1 MGPDRGAIT
10 APPDPSN
17 DQAQKGKHMGTR
29 HDNLRRYG
37 AGLILTILMAAA
49 VAWAAEPV
57 AGFDGAEIL
66 TPVQKRMQ
74 QKISVDFRET
84 PIEDVLRILARQAE
98 IDVVKSPKV
107 TGSVTATL
115 KDIPLGEAL
124 DNILSAHGY
133 GYISTQN
140 MIRVVPQEEIYQAKE
155 KKVSR
160 VYRVTFADV
169 KEVEVALKKFMSET
183 GSISSNPGTSNIIVT
198 DMESK
203 ILAIDKFLEE
213 IDRPTPQI
221 LVEARIY
228 DITSTDQ
235 LDLGVEW
242 NFGKNTNYGANGIGA
257 IGDNSTLTYPNNNAN
272 PFITGLSS
280 GSTNKADGMQN
291 VFRFGILNK
300 SVDLDALIRAE
311 QKEITA
317 KLLAN
322 PRIMVLDNQQATIKI
337 VEEIPY
343 QELTETSGGGQI
355 GTTKFKDVGVELVV
369 TPHLTRD
376 NKIRLI
382 LKPKFSVRTSEVFV
396 TANSIPQ
403 PVVAKRE
410 TDTVALIEDNQTV
423 VIGGLRKQDIQ
434 QEIKKIPLLGD
445 IPLLGAL
452 FRFEGES
459 TVNSELVVFIT
470 PHLIMDKPVMTEREL
485 IRLKETDLPMPRAE
499 STRLGKG
506 QAPQVEKESPK

>member
-1 MGPDRGAIT
+1 
-10 APPDPSN
+10 
-17 DQAQKGKHMGTR
+17 MGTR

-49 VAWAAEPV
+49 AAWAAESAV
-57 AGFDGAEIL
+57 GMDGAEIL

-84 PIEDVLRILARQAE
+84 PIEDVLRILAKQAGV
-98 IDVVKSPKV
+98 DVVKSPKV
-107 TGSVTATL
+107 EGKVTATL
-115 KDIPLGEAL
+115 TDIPLSEAL
-124 DNILSAHGY
+124 DNILSAHGC
-133 GYISTQN
+133 GYIPTQN

-169 KEVEVALKKFMSET
+169 KEVEIALKKFMSDT

-198 DMESK
+198 DLESK

-221 LVEARIY
+221 LVEARVY

-242 NFGKNTNYGANGIGA
+242 NLGKNTNYGTNGITK
-257 IGDNSTLTYPNNNAN
+257 IGDNSSLTYPNNNAN
-272 PFITGLSS
+272 PFMTGQSS
-280 GSTNKADGMQN
+280 SSTNKADAMQN
-291 VFRFGILNK
+291 VFRFGVLNE
-300 SVDLDALIRAE
+300 SLNIDMLLRAE
-311 QKEITA
+311 QKEVTA

-337 VEEIPY
+337 VEEVPY

-355 GTTKFKDVGVELVV
+355 GTTKFKEVGVELIV

-410 TDTVALIEDNQTV
+410 TDTTALIEDNQTV

-434 QEIKKIPLLGD
+434 QEVKKIPLLGD
-445 IPLLGAL
+445 IPLLGGL

-470 PHLIMDKPVMTEREL
+470 PHLIMDKPVMSENER
-485 IRLKETDLPMPRAE
+485 IRWKETDLPAPRPE

-506 QAPQVEKESPK
+506 KVPEVEKESTK

>member
-1 MGPDRGAIT
+1 
-10 APPDPSN
+10 
-17 DQAQKGKHMGTR
+17 MGTR
-29 HDNLRRYG
+29 YDNLRRFG
-37 AGLILTILMAAA
+37 AGLILSILMAAA
-49 VAWAAEPV
+49 VSAAEPLPSM
-57 AGFDGAEIL
+57 DGTEIL

-74 QKISVDFRET
+74 QKVSVDFRET
-84 PIEDVLRILARQAE
+84 PIEDVLRVLAKQAGV
-98 IDVVKSPKV
+98 DVVKSPKV
-107 TGSVTATL
+107 DGKVTATL
-115 KDIPLGEAL
+115 TDIPLGEAL

-133 GYISTQN
+133 GYIPTQN

-155 KKVSR
+155 KKISR

-169 KEVEVALKKFMSET
+169 KEVESSLKKFMSET

-203 ILAIDKFLEE
+203 IMAIDKFLEE

-221 LVEARIY
+221 LVEARVY

-242 NFGKNTNYGANGIGA
+242 NAGRNTEYGTNGITGM
-257 IGDNSTLTYPNNNAN
+257 GDNSTLVSPDNRTD
-272 PFITGLSS
+272 PFMTGLSS
-280 GSTNKADGMQN
+280 SSTNKADAMLN
-291 VFRFGILNK
+291 VLRFGVLRD
-300 SVDLDALIRAE
+300 SLDVDVLLRAE
-311 QKEITA
+311 QKEVTA

-337 VEEIPY
+337 IEEIPY

-355 GTTKFKDVGVELVV
+355 GTTKFKDVGVELIV
-369 TPHLTRD
+369 TPHMTRD
-376 NKIRLI
+376 NKIRLK
-382 LKPKFSVRTSEVFV
+382 LKPTFSVRTSEVFV

-410 TDTVALIEDNQTV
+410 TDTTALIEDNQTV
-423 VIGGLRKQDIQ
+423 VIGGLRKQDLQ
-434 QEIKKIPLLGD
+434 QEVKKVPLLGD

-452 FRFEGES
+452 FRYEGES

-470 PHLIMDKPVMTEREL
+470 PHLILDKPVMSEREM
-485 IRLKETDLPMPRAE
+485 IRWKETDLPEPRKE
-499 STRLGKG
+499 TTRLGKG
-506 QAPQVEKESPK
+506 QVMEVEKESTK